1 MNNLSGTIIHVE
13 SSKAIAL
20 VDVQVHDD
28 IFSAIVLDT
37 LGNGS
42 YLKKGS
48 AVTLLFKETE
58 VSIGKNLSGLI
69 SLRNRIAARVKNI
82 ERSEILSKV
91 ILDYQGN
98 EIVSIITTR
107 SVDRLDLKPGEPVEW
122 LVKANEMT
130 LQYETV
136 EK

>member
-1 MNNLSGTIIHVE
+1 MNKLSGTILHVE
-13 SSKAIAL
+13 STKTIAL

-37 LGNGS
+37 LENSS

-69 SLRNRIAARVKNI
+69 SLRNRIPSRIKNI
-82 ERSEILSKV
+82 ERSSILSKV
-91 ILDYQGN
+91 ILDYQGS

-107 SVDRLDLKPGEPVEW
+107 SVDRLDLKPGEQVEW
-122 LVKANEMT
+122 LVKANEIT
-130 LQYETV
+130 LYSKEP
-136 EK
+136 

>member
-1 MNNLSGTIIHVE
+1 MNKLSGTIIHVE
-13 SSKAIAL
+13 STKTIAL

-37 LGNGS
+37 LENNS

-48 AVTLLFKETE
+48 VVTLLFKEAE

-69 SLRNRIAARVKNI
+69 SLRNRIASHVKSI
-82 ERSEILSKV
+82 ERSPILSKI
-91 ILDYQGN
+91 ILDYQDN

-107 SVDRLDLKPGEPVEW
+107 SVDRLDLKTGEPIEW

-130 LQYETV
+130 LQYGTV
-136 EK
+136 AK